1 MMLPFVFSSPLRR
14 ATVGLAAMLAVASM
28 LLARPAVSSPSP
40 KDPDLTV
47 EVLDVGQGDSILIRS
62 PEGKTAL
69 LDAGPSHGLAAALKK
84 RGVTSID
91 LLVVSHHHADHY
103 GGMAEVVKEFR
114 PRVFLATNSS
124 HTTSTYLKLLETVR
138 DSGVRAIQPGEAPR
152 KIGLGSLVLT
162 VFPQP
167 PEDRQDENDNSIGIR
182 LDYGDFSAL
191 LTGDSQDR
199 ARAYWEKEC
208 PSLLKDVTILKLAH
222 HGSRNG
228 TDARWLDLSRPEL
241 AVASLGAG
249 NDYGHPHAETLALL
263 ERRKVPLL
271 RTDLDGTI
279 AIVSD
284 GKTWDVTTSKRGRSA
299 GGADEF
305 AAGERAHGHAGT
317 PRPDPSRPHAQKA
330 RSRDA
335 RVRPASTRVDLN
347 TATEAELIDLPGI
360 GPTLARRIALGRP
373 YRSVDD
379 LRHVRGIGE
388 TRMEELRPLVIV
400 R

>member
-1 MMLPFVFSSPLRR
+1 MKLPRLVPAGARR
-14 ATVGLAAMLAVASM
+14 ALAGLAVAAAAVA
-28 LLARPAVSSPSP
+28 LARPAATAPAQL
-40 KDPDLTV
+40 PDARV
-47 EVLDVGQGDSILIRS
+47 EVLDVGQGDAILIRS

-69 LDAGPSHGLAAALKK
+69 IDAGPSHDVVATLKK
-84 RGVTSID
+84 QGVTEID

-103 GGMAEVVKEFR
+103 GGMAEVIKAFH
-114 PRVFLATNSS
+114 PRVFLASNSS

-138 DSGVRAIQPGEAPR
+138 DAGIRAIQPGSAPR
-152 KIGLGSLVLT
+152 KIGLGSVVLT

-167 PEDRQDENDNSIGIR
+167 PEDAQDENDNSIGIR

-199 ARAYWEKEC
+199 ARAFWAKAC

-228 TDARWLDLSRPEL
+228 TDARWLDLTRPEL

-284 GKTWDVTTSKRGRSA
+284 GKTWDVTTAKHGHA
-299 GGADEF
+299 PGGAGEF
-305 AAGERAHGHAGT
+305 AAGERGHGRAGT
-317 PRPDPSRPHAQKA
+317 TRPDPSRHHAEAKTRGA
-330 RSRDA
+330 RAKST
-335 RVRPASTRVDLN
+335 PTRVDLN
-347 TATEAELIDLPGI
+347 AATEEELEALPGI
-360 GPTLARRIALGRP
+360 GPTLAHRIAQGRP
-373 YRSVDD
+373 FRSVDD
-379 LRHVRGIGE
+379 LKRVRGIGE
-388 TRMEELRPLVIV
+388 ARMEELRPLVVV
-400 R
+400 RRPF

>member
-1 MMLPFVFSSPLRR
+1 MKLPRLIPPAVRR
-14 ATVGLAAMLAVASM
+14 AMAGLAVAAAVASM
-28 LLARPAVSSPSP
+28 AVARTSARE
-40 KDPDLTV
+40 PDARL
-47 EVLDVGQGDSILIRS
+47 EILDVGQGDSILIRS

-69 LDAGPSHGLAAALKK
+69 IDAGPSHGLAAALRK
-84 RGVTSID
+84 RGVTAID

-103 GGMAEVVKEFR
+103 GGMAEVVKAFK

-124 HTTSTYLKLLETVR
+124 HTTSSYLKLLEAVR
-138 DSGVRAIQPGEAPR
+138 DSGVRAIGPGEAPR
-152 KIGLGSLVLT
+152 KIGLGSVVLT

-167 PEDRQDENDNSIGIR
+167 PDDKQDENDNSIGIR

-191 LTGDSQDR
+191 LTGDSQER

-228 TDARWLDLSRPEL
+228 TDARWLDLARPEM
-241 AVASLGAG
+241 AVVSLGAG
-249 NDYGHPHAETLALL
+249 NDYGHPHAETLSLL
-263 ERRKVPLL
+263 ERRKIPLL

-284 GKTWDVTTSKRGRSA
+284 GKTWDVSTSKRGRAA

-305 AAGERAHGHAGT
+305 AAGERGHGHAGT
-317 PRPDPSRPHAQKA
+317 PKPDPSRRHAQA
-330 RSRDA
+330 GASDA
-335 RVRPASTRVDLN
+335 RAKPASARVDLN
-347 TATEAELIDLPGI
+347 AASEDELLDLPGI

-388 TRMEELRPLVIV
+388 SRMEDLRPLVIV